1 MTRLLDSLLQPRLR
15 LNAFDSPTN
24 PPAHSVAP
32 PVSDGA
38 HPPPFAAATP
48 RARPIL
54 IVDDEPDALDIL
66 SVQLRELGHRLIPA
80 HDGDEALELYRQENP
95 VLVVLDLMLPGTSG
109 FDVCRA
115 MRQDTSS
122 GIPILVLS
130 ACTDETDRIV
140 ALELGAD
147 DYLTKPANRRELIL
161 RCRKLLEISQLRGRQ
176 GSGCLR
182 FPNLVID
189 SSYHNVVVDGG
200 AVILTPIE
208 FKLLELLARRNQSVQ
223 SREQLLK
230 EVWGYRHG
238 VESRT
243 LDTHIK
249 RLRHKLG
256 TAGEHLE
263 TVRGVGYRLNLAG
276 PPQLQ

>member
-1 MTRLLDSLLQPRLR
+1 
-15 LNAFDSPTN
+15 LNAFPVPTN
-24 PPAHSVAP
+24 PTARSAAP
-32 PVSDGA
+32 SASDGTGPTQA
-38 HPPPFAAATP
+38 AAATL
-48 RARPIL
+48 RTRPIL
-54 IVDDEPDALDIL
+54 IVDDEPDALEIL
-66 SVQLRELGHRLIPA
+66 SVQLRELGHRLTPA
-80 HDGDEALELYRQENP
+80 QNGDDAITLCLQENP

-115 MRQDTSS
+115 MRHEPSTTS
-122 GIPILVLS
+122 IPILVLS

-140 ALELGAD
+140 AMELGAD

-176 GSGCLR
+176 GAGCLR
-182 FPNLVID
+182 FPNLLID
-189 SSYHNVVVDGG
+189 SSFHNVVVDGSP
-200 AVILTPIE
+200 VILTPIE
-208 FKLLELLARRNQSVQ
+208 FKLLDLLARRNQSVQ

-256 TAGEHLE
+256 TAGKHLE

>member
-1 MTRLLDSLLQPRLR
+1 MLDSLPDPRLR
-15 LNAFDSPTN
+15 LNAFSSPPN
-24 PPAHSVAP
+24 PPVHSVATAD
-32 PVSDGA
+32 SDGPQPSPTSA
-38 HPPPFAAATP
+38 GTP
-48 RARPIL
+48 RGRPIL
-54 IVDDEPDALDIL
+54 IVDDEPDALEIL
-66 SVQLRELGHRLIPA
+66 SVQLRELGHGLIPA
-80 HDGDEALELYRQENP
+80 QNGDEAIALCRQESP

-109 FDVCRA
+109 FDVCRS
-115 MRQDTSS
+115 MRQEASTA

-140 ALELGAD
+140 AMELGAD

-161 RCRKLLEISQLRGRQ
+161 RCRKLLEISQLRGRN
-176 GSGCLR
+176 GTGCLR
-182 FPNLVID
+182 FPNLLID
-189 SSYHNVVVDGG
+189 SSYHNVVVDGSP
-200 AVILTPIE
+200 VILTPIE
-208 FKLLELLARRNQSVQ
+208 FKLLDLLARRNQSVQ
-223 SREQLLK
+223 SRDQLLK

-256 TAGEHLE
+256 TAGKHLE

>member
-1 MTRLLDSLLQPRLR
+1 LEILR
-15 LNAFDSPTN
+15 
-24 PPAHSVAP
+24 
-32 PVSDGA
+32 
-38 HPPPFAAATP
+38 
-48 RARPIL
+48 
-54 IVDDEPDALDIL
+54 
-66 SVQLRELGHRLIPA
+66 VQLRELGHRLIAA
-80 HDGDEALELYRQENP
+80 HNGDEAIALYRQENP
-95 VLVVLDLMLPGTSG
+95 VLVILDLMLPGTSG
-109 FDVCRA
+109 FDVCRTI
-115 MRQDTSS
+115 RQDTSS
-122 GIPILVLS
+122 TGIPVLVLS
-130 ACTDETDRIV
+130 ACTEETDRIV

-176 GSGCLR
+176 ASGCLR
-182 FPNLVID
+182 FPNLLID

-200 AVILTPIE
+200 AVLLTPIE
-208 FKLLELLARRNQSVQ
+208 FKLLDLLARKNQSVQ
-223 SREQLLK
+223 SRELLLK

-249 RLRHKLG
+249 RLRRKLG
-256 TAGEHLE
+256 TAGKHLE